1 MTPTTLPQI
10 GRMTPARP
18 QYSGAGLIL
27 FIGLLLPLVSG
38 CGTRTPKI
46 VTQVDVTE
54 LPPGKV
60 PGVNRYCWE
69 QPKVKREA
77 NGPGLNADGT
87 YYQPAYTAV
96 REVKQGRWKNCE
108 TGEPVKP
115 K

>member
-1 MTPTTLPQI
+1 MTLVTPPQI
-10 GRMTPARP
+10 GQIPPSQPRRCGVALVLVT
-18 QYSGAGLIL
+18 
-27 FIGLLLPLVSG
+27 GLLLPLFTG

-69 QPKVKREA
+69 QPKVIREA

-115 K
+115 E

>member
-1 MTPTTLPQI
+1 MIPATPPQFDQ
-10 GRMTPARP
+10 MARS
-18 QYSGAGLIL
+18 QRYGAVLVLLSALL
-27 FIGLLLPLVSG
+27 FPVVTG
-38 CGTRTPKI
+38 CGSRTPKI

-69 QPKVKREA
+69 QPKVAREA
-77 NGPGLNADGT
+77 NGPGLTADGA

-115 K
+115 E